1 MSFYFPEIYYPD
13 VQRLINASQ
22 TYSVIIHKLMTQAS
36 IRSCAC
42 KLIPN
47 EHTDQDTLK

>member
-1 MSFYFPEIYYPD
+1 MNQ
-13 VQRLINASQ
+13 V
-22 TYSVIIHKLMTQAS
+22 S

-47 EHTDQDTLK
+47 EHTDQDTLRQFKKSIKTLIDQEIWVLIIFYNAK